1 MILKHSHFPGEH
13 ESIEPTVL
21 YPIIA
26 SVFSTFCVLSV
37 AAFLISNRKCC
48 KQRPNKDVETAV
60 LKQRHANEQKRLS
73 NYQFKFPFG
82 DHPSFTSI
90 MQQEEN
96 EIAEEVK
103 ESYKSISLS
112 INKPIICCPEH
123 KMSYKYNPK
132 TIYSSTESTV
142 QTCKE
147 IPESH
152 ENKHDNES
160 PNSFLKDSLES
171 SSILNKSGNEA
182 KESVRNIKTF
192 HVPDRTLLPSIL
204 QNRDYQPILLAD
216 NRKVSPGSHVTINS
230 NVTGILVS
238 ENGEKNNDKSIEN
251 IFKKTKEAKEN
262 KNFFTSDEIANAG
275 DIKSLFFKKWL
286 TRAGNRDLN
295 ELHSESSVK
304 FDGFDI
310 SYDDVESI
318 LTSISRMD
326 SNRIQ
331 RLKDTDFYQNIIAN
345 IPPPPVEMMEED
357 LSVESVDPDKLD
369 KIIFDKTDGQV
380 HKTLSL
386 THDEI
391 MRSVVG
397 SNDNAIFNALNK
409 HIDNLDSIN
418 RNCGNNEEKHLN
430 NTVENKLSNDNAI
443 KKTDNQGNDSAIM
456 TLGRKANAERSQIM
470 HENVEKNQKT
480 KNEND
485 FRMVC
490 QYLERSHIES
500 ESLFRVVAQSESL
513 FRVVNNADIAQRKAS
528 RITDNSIKNDLSE
541 SDITKALESSENE
554 RSDFDTDQVVDHT
567 GNFDTNIDETID
579 CSYTSNISR
588 PCTLDLR
595 SRNTDLTLET
605 SEDQLTNMTKTCISE
620 STIISCSSVTSKTS
634 HLTTWNEIHKNR
646 NSKKENH
653 YKTTKDENRNDIAI
667 SKSKIT
673 KSKNKLIRER
683 SFNKTLSSSL
693 STIETILSSDSKYKP
708 KQSGRTCGNKSESS
722 LPSTY
727 LKTNLP
733 SKRKRL
739 LKIKKSDD
747 ERSKTGLNKR

>member
-1 MILKHSHFPGEH
+1 M
-13 ESIEPTVL
+13 
-21 YPIIA
+21 
-26 SVFSTFCVLSV
+26 

-48 KQRPNKDVETAV
+48 KRKPTKDIETAV
-60 LKQRHANEQKRLS
+60 LKERHANEQKRLS

-103 ESYKSISLS
+103 ESYKSISLN

-132 TIYSSTESTV
+132 TMYSSTESSV
-142 QTCKE
+142 KKSKE
-147 IPESH
+147 MTESYR
-152 ENKHDNES
+152 NKYVEDQNKKS
-160 PNSFLKDSLES
+160 ANSFVRDSLES
-171 SSILNKSGNEA
+171 SSLSNKIGNEA
-182 KESVRNIKTF
+182 NESVRNIKTF

-204 QNRDYQPILLAD
+204 QNQDYQPIFLAD
-216 NRKVSPGSHVTINS
+216 DIQVSPGSHGIIDS
-230 NVTGILVS
+230 NRTGILVS
-238 ENGEKNNDKSIEN
+238 ENDERNNDKSIEN
-251 IFKKTKEAKEN
+251 IFKKTNKVKEK
-262 KNFFTSDEIANAG
+262 KNFFTPDEIANAA

-295 ELHSESSVK
+295 ELQSESSVK

-331 RLKDTDFYQNIIAN
+331 RLKNTDFYQNIIAN

-369 KIIFDKTDGQV
+369 KIVFDKTDGQV

-397 SNDNAIFNALNK
+397 KNDSAIFNALNK

-418 RNCGNNEEKHLN
+418 QNCGNNDKEHQDKA
-430 NTVENKLSNDNAI
+430 VENKFSDDNA
-443 KKTDNQGNDSAIM
+443 KKKSDNQVDDKPVM
-456 TLGRKANAERSQIM
+456 TPERKANAESSQNM
-470 HENVEKNQKT
+470 HENVEKNKKS

-485 FRMVC
+485 FRNAC
-490 QYLERSHIES
+490 QYLEGSHIES

-513 FRVVNNADIAQRKAS
+513 FRVVSNAKIAQRKAS
-528 RITDNSIKNDLSE
+528 RITDKSIKNDLSE
-541 SDITKALESSENE
+541 SDITKVLESSENE
-554 RSDFDTDQVVDHT
+554 RSDFDSDQVVDHT
-567 GNFDTNIDETID
+567 ENFDTTLDQTID
-579 CSYTSNISR
+579 CSYSSNISR

-595 SRNTDLTLET
+595 NRNTDLTLET
-605 SEDQLTNMTKTCISE
+605 FEDNLTSITKTCITE
-620 STIISCSSVTSKTS
+620 SAIISCSSVTSKTS

-646 NSKKENH
+646 NSKKDNY
-653 YKTTKDENRNDIAI
+653 YKKTKDENRNDIAI

-673 KSKNKLIRER
+673 KSKTKLIRER

-693 STIETILSSDSKYKP
+693 STIKTILSSDSKYNP

-727 LKTNLP
+727 LPTNLP
-733 SKRKRL
+733 SKRKKL
-739 LKIKKSDD
+739 LKMKKSDD

>member
-1 MILKHSHFPGEH
+1 M
-13 ESIEPTVL
+13 
-21 YPIIA
+21 
-26 SVFSTFCVLSV
+26 

-48 KQRPNKDVETAV
+48 KQKPTKDVETAV

-132 TIYSSTESTV
+132 TMYSSTESTV
-142 QTCKE
+142 QNCKE
-147 IPESH
+147 IPESY
-152 ENKHDNES
+152 EKKHVEYHNNES
-160 PNSFLKDSLES
+160 ANSFSKDSLER
-171 SSILNKSGNEA
+171 SSISNKSGNEA

-204 QNRDYQPILLAD
+204 QNQDYQPILLAD
-216 NRKVSPGSHVTINS
+216 GRRKVGPGSHDIINS
-230 NVTGILVS
+230 DRTGILVS
-238 ENGEKNNDKSIEN
+238 ENDEENNDKSIEN
-251 IFKKTKEAKEN
+251 IFKKTNEVKEK
-262 KNFFTSDEIANAG
+262 KNFFTPDEIANAD

-295 ELHSESSVK
+295 ELQSESSVK

-369 KIIFDKTDGQV
+369 KIVFDKTDGQV
-380 HKTLSL
+380 QKTLSL

-397 SNDNAIFNALNK
+397 NNDDAIFNALNI
-409 HIDNLDSIN
+409 HIDNLDSIK
-418 RNCGNNEEKHLN
+418 RNCGNNEEEHLDK
-430 NTVENKLSNDNAI
+430 TVENKLLNDDAI
-443 KKTDNQGNDSAIM
+443 KKTDNQVDDNTIM
-456 TLGRKANAERSQIM
+456 APERKANAESSQII
-470 HENVEKNQKT
+470 HENFEKKKET

-485 FRMVC
+485 FRNAC
-490 QYLERSHIES
+490 QYLERSRIES

-513 FRVVNNADIAQRKAS
+513 FRVVNNAKIAQKKSS
-528 RITDNSIKNDLSE
+528 RFTDNSIKNDLSD
-541 SDITKALESSENE
+541 SDITKSVESSENE
-554 RSDFDTDQVVDHT
+554 RSDFDSDQVVDHT
-567 GNFDTNIDETID
+567 GNFDTTLDQTID

-605 SEDQLTNMTKTCISE
+605 FEDNITSITRTCISE
-620 STIISCSSVTSKTS
+620 SAIISCSSVTSKTS

-693 STIETILSSDSKYKP
+693 STIKTILSSDSKYKP

-727 LKTNLP
+727 LPTKLP

-739 LKIKKSDD
+739 LKMKKSDD